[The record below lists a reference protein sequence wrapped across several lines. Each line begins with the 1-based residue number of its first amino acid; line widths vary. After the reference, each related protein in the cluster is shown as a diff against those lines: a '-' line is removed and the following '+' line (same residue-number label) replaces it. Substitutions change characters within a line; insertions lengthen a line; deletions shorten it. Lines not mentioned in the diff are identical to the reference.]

1 MIREKKAPEGFV
13 PMKDMV
19 VEIREDQ
26 AVQTVIVRNQPIQAE
41 IGKSDGDSGKLLGG
55 ATLQLVRNRDGKVI
69 REWVSR
75 EGQTEAFKGLESG
88 WYTVR
93 ELKAPSG
100 YRKMDPQEIEVKE
113 TENVQEFMV
122 KNYKIRHSDGGGGG
136 DRPSRTESIWSCI
149 RWTGIRGSG

>member
-1 MIREKKAPEGFV
+1 
-13 PMKDMV
+13 MKDLV

-41 IGKSDGDSGKLLGG
+41 IGKADGDSGKLLGG

-75 EGQTEAFKGLESG
+75 EGQAEAFKGLERG
-88 WYTVR
+88 RYTVR

-100 YRKMDPQEIEVKE
+100 YRKMEPQ
-113 TENVQEFMV
+113 
-122 KNYKIRHSDGGGGG
+122 G
-136 DRPSRTESIWSCI
+136 D
-149 RWTGIRGSG
+149 